1 MTANLDEN
9 PSGYKHQSDSM
20 IQEASRE
27 TEKRRRKTN
36 RSRRSRR
43 VRDRENIK

>member
-9 PSGYKHQSDSM
+9 SSGCERQSDSM
-20 IQEASRE
+20 IQGTSGE

-36 RSRRSRR
+36 RNRRSQRME
-43 VRDRENIK
+43 D

>member
-9 PSGYKHQSDSM
+9 PSGGECQSDSM
-20 IQEASRE
+20 IQETSGG

-36 RSRRSRR
+36 RNRRSQR
-43 VRDRENIK
+43 VGD

>member
-9 PSGYKHQSDSM
+9 LFSYEHQSDSM
-20 IQEASRE
+20 IQGTSGE

-36 RSRRSRR
+36 RNKQSQR
-43 VRDRENIK
+43 VKD